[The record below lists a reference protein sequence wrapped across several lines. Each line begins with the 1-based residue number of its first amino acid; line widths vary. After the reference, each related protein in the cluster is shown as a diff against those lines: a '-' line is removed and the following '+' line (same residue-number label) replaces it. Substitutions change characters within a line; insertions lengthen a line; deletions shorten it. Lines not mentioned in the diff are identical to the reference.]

1 MDMRK
6 ALYALPI
13 AAATVFATPAL
24 AEPYAYNDYAP
35 GAPVVAGAA
44 VGTAVALGA
53 YNGWYASWGAAG
65 AALPTTAVGAAAVGG
80 VAALGTVAFVDGW
93 MHPCRGFQALFDM
106 NHGRCVNGVYVG
118 DRGYEGAPARVT
130 YRERHHRRVY
140 R

>member
-1 MDMRK
+1 MRK
-6 ALYALPI
+6 ALYALPVL
-13 AAATVFATPAL
+13 AAAVLATPAL
-24 AEPYAYNDYAP
+24 AEPYNYNDYAP

-53 YNGWYASWGAAG
+53 YNGWYAGWGAAG
-65 AALPTTAVGAAAVGG
+65 AALPSTAVGAAAVGG
-80 VAALGTVAFVDGW
+80 VAAMGTVAFVDGW

-118 DRGYEGAPARVT
+118 DRGMEGPPRRVS
-130 YRERHHRRVY
+130 YRHHARRVY